1 MHIPTN
7 NKEQMI
13 MATETIKA
21 KVITQQLLNDGP
33 ALVLDTEQVNIWAEQ
48 TGTKGLYVVDVCDAN
63 GLTLALEY
71 IEGIAQVRETVA
83 LYS

>member
-1 MHIPTN
+1 M
-7 NKEQMI
+7 E
-13 MATETIKA
+13 
-21 KVITQQLLNDGP
+21 ITQRLLNDGP

-48 TGTKGLYVVDVCDAN
+48 TGTKGLYVVDVCDTN
-63 GLTLALEY
+63 GKTLALEY